1 MPTRPLRAAVS
12 ALLGLVFLAGLAGEA
27 YGVHDCPHHH
37 GDDRGRAAAHA
48 SQPSAGAA
56 HAAARASDAP
66 LRAPPDGPCTCVGSC
81 HAAATALDAASPPS
95 IPAALETDLAGALP
109 AVDDRTRR
117 PAAYLLPFANAPP
130 PTIA

>member
-37 GDDRGRAAAHA
+37 GDEPDPGAVHAGEAAGPATAAVRGTE
-48 SQPSAGAA
+48 
-56 HAAARASDAP
+56 AP
-66 LRAPPDGPCTCVGSC
+66 LRAPPEGPCTCVGSC
-81 HAAATALDAASPPS
+81 HAAATALDAASPP
-95 IPAALETDLAGALP
+95 ALPSAPEADLAAAFP

-117 PAAYLLPFANAPP
+117 PAAYLLPFANGP
-130 PTIA
+130 PTAIA